1 MARTVPIRRFRQELA
16 ALLDEVERKRE
27 HVTIT
32 RNGSPA
38 AVLVPVDEYAAL
50 EETAEILADAETMG
64 AVHQGRREAE
74 SGELHE
80 LDDVKRELR
89 DARG

>member
-32 RNGSPA
+32 RNGTPA

-64 AVHQGRREAE
+64 ALDQGRREAE
-74 SGELHE
+74 SGELHA